1 MPQSSQQPAIGRVE
15 FIALMAMMF
24 ATIAFSIDAM
34 LPAMPDI
41 AAELT
46 PEEPTRAPLIMTAF
60 VLGMGL
66 GTFFT
71 GPLSDAFGRRSVMIG
86 GAALYIT
93 GSAIAW
99 ASSTFEI
106 VLAGRILQG
115 IGAAGPRIVS
125 LAVIRD
131 LFSGR
136 EMARI
141 VSIVMMIFTL
151 VPAIAPALGYLI
163 IAQHGWRGIFAAF
176 ILFSIISV
184 LWLFARLPETLPR
197 ENRRP
202 LRPRLMAL
210 AVRQMFAHPIVRLS
224 IIAQTLCMSI
234 LFTILMMIQP
244 VYDQVYDKQD
254 SFHWWFGGIA
264 LLSAPASLL
273 NAMLVVR
280 FGMRRL
286 ITIALAAQIL
296 LSGAVLFNNATLG
309 TSPFLIFAAWQ
320 AYVFFQAGLTIGNLN
335 AIALEPM
342 GHIAGMAASV
352 IGSVSTVLAAAI
364 ASPIGL
370 LFDGTLRPLVGA
382 VFVMALLAFIVMRH
396 MGRVEARLPA
406 E

>member
-1 MPQSSQQPAIGRVE
+1 MSQPVSQPAMGRVE

-34 LPAMPDI
+34 LPALPEI
-41 AAELT
+41 ADELT
-46 PEEPTRAPLIMTAF
+46 PQDPTRAPLIMTAF
-60 VLGMGL
+60 VLGMGI

-71 GPLSDAFGRRSVMIG
+71 GPLSDAFGRKRVMVC

-93 GSAIAW
+93 ASAIAW

-106 VLAGRILQG
+106 VLAARILQG
-115 IGAAGPRIVS
+115 LGAAGPRVVS
-125 LAVIRD
+125 IAVIRD

-136 EMARI
+136 EMAKI

-151 VPAIAPALGYLI
+151 VPGFAPTLGYVI
-163 IAQHGWRGIFAAF
+163 IMTNGWRGIFLAF
-176 ILFSIISV
+176 IVFSVLSV
-184 LWLFARLPETLPR
+184 LWLGLRLPETLAR

-202 LRPRLMAL
+202 LKPRLLMA
-210 AVRQMFAHPIVRLS
+210 AVREMFAHPVVRLS
-224 IIAQTLCMSI
+224 IFVQTLCMAM
-234 LFTILMMIQP
+234 LFTVLMLIQP
-244 VYDQVYDKQD
+244 IYEHVYDKQD
-254 SFHWWFGGIA
+254 TFHFWFGGIA
-264 LLSAPASLL
+264 LVSAIASFL
-273 NAMLVVR
+273 NAMLVGR
-280 FGMRRL
+280 LGMRRL
-286 ITIALAAQIL
+286 ITMALAVQIV
-296 LSGAVLFNNATLG
+296 LSATVLIHNETYG
-309 TSPFLIFAAWQ
+309 TSTFAIFAIWQ

-370 LFDGTLRPLVGA
+370 LFDGTVRPLIGA
-382 VFVMALLAFIVMRH
+382 IFALALLAFALMRY